1 MNFKIL
7 QTFKTL
13 IIIFNLL
20 LASSFIIAQ
29 VTPTSLLSPVG
40 QPKFVNALPIP
51 SVIDKRD
58 GGSLTIEAKPMTQWL
73 GIIDPITKANLT
85 TNLFGYNGKYPGP
98 TILAKKFEP
107 LSVNWDN
114 KLVDI
119 TGKPLP
125 HLLPIDNT
133 IHWAFRDISASIAS
147 NGIPLV
153 THLHG
158 GHTEWQSDGYPTAW
172 YTPNYVLKG
181 KDFQKVSYQYKNDQ
195 EAATIWYHDHT
206 LGLTRVNVM
215 AGLAGLYIIT
225 DENEEELKETKKL
238 PAAPYDIPLFLQ
250 DRQFKANGQIFY
262 PSDPT
267 DFYAG
272 DPEAGIPNALPS
284 TSIIPEFFGN
294 FMLVN
299 GMTWPVLEVE
309 PRQYRFRVLN
319 GADSRMYNMMLLKS
333 QDVTM
338 DNIMNAN
345 MEYAPSLTGL
355 TMTQIGTDD
364 GLLSIPARLQKMFIA
379 PGERKDI
386 IVDFSGLTPGQEYV
400 LTNNA
405 NGPFPMGDMVDE
417 HTSVIMKF
425 KVSKPLNT
433 KYPLT
438 AIPGS
443 LRPSIATLT
452 PTKPAA
458 PRQVILKEVRDEFG
472 RLRPSLGTVKDGAMM
487 WMDPTTETVQLNDT
501 EEWEIYNETMD
512 AHPIH
517 LHSVSMQLVN
527 RQFYSAMEFD
537 PSTFA
542 TKAPQANMVM
552 SNGSVHMSSVNMTNT
567 LSTMVMA
574 ANNGAGILTDI
585 KMIGNPILP
594 TADELGRKD
603 TWVIYPGQVMR
614 VRAKF
619 DLAGSYVWH
628 CHILSHEDH
637 DMMRPLEIV
646 KNNSTVPTSDFLS
659 TLQLKTIPNPF
670 TEKCM
675 VQFYLKASAKVTIE
689 LINGQGQVVKKV
701 FNGNLNQGAQN
712 FTIEGDDLP
721 TGTFTCKVTVGNQ
734 VVSTSVVHLKK

>member
-1 MNFKIL
+1 MKR
-7 QTFKTL
+7 KTL
-13 IIIFNLL
+13 HTIKTLALLMNMFLVGSVL
-20 LASSFIIAQ
+20 LAQAPPALLNPNSQTKFIN
-29 VTPTSLLSPVG
+29 P
-40 QPKFVNALPIP
+40 LPIP
-51 SVIDKRD
+51 SVIDKRE
-58 GGSLTIEAKPMTQWL
+58 GGKLTIEAKPMTQWL
-73 GIIDPITKANLT
+73 GIVDNAGNKLS
-85 TNLFGYNGKYPGP
+85 TNLFGYNGTYPGP

-114 KLVDI
+114 KLVDA

-133 IHWAFRDISASIAS
+133 IHWAFGDGMFTSSIAS
-147 NGIPLV
+147 SGIPLV

-172 YTPNYVLKG
+172 YTPNYTLKG
-181 KDFQKVSYQYKNDQ
+181 KDFQKATYYYKNDQ

-215 AGLAGLYIIT
+215 AGLAGLYVIT
-225 DENEEELKETKKL
+225 DENEEELQESKRL

-250 DRQFKANGQIFY
+250 DRQFKADGQIFY

-267 DFYAG
+267 DFYNG
-272 DPEAGIPNALPS
+272 DVLAGIPNALPA

-319 GADSRMYNMMLLKS
+319 GSDSRMYNLMLLKS
-333 QDVTM
+333 SDATL
-338 DNIMNAN
+338 DRIMNP
-345 MEYAPSLTGL
+345 MMQYDPSLVGL
-355 TMTQIGTDD
+355 NMTQIGTDD
-364 GLLSIPARLQKMFIA
+364 GLLSVPAPLQKMFIA

-386 IVDFSGLTPGQEYV
+386 IVDFSGLTAGEYI

-438 AIPGS
+438 AIPGT
-443 LRPSIATLT
+443 LRPTITALT
-452 PTKPAA
+452 PTNPAT
-458 PRQVILKEVRDEFG
+458 PRQVILKEVRDEYG

-487 WMDPTTETVQLNDT
+487 WMDPTTESVQLNDT

-517 LHSVSMQLVN
+517 LHSVKMQLVN

-537 PSTFA
+537 PSSLA
-542 TKAPQANMVM
+542 TKAPQINVAM
-552 SNGSVHMSSVNMTNT
+552 SSASPHMSSVNMTNG
-567 LSTMVMA
+567 LSVMA
-574 ANNGAGILTDI
+574 SMTPNDGAGKLTEI

-594 TADELGRKD
+594 TADELGWKD

-619 DLAGSYVWH
+619 DLPGNYVWH

-637 DMMRPLEIV
+637 DMMRPLEV
-646 KNNSTVPTSDFLS
+646 VANNTTLPANDFLS
-659 TLQLKTIPNPF
+659 TLKLKTIPNPF

-689 LINGQGQVVKKV
+689 LISAQGQVVKSV
-701 FNGNLNQGAQN
+701 FKGTLNQGAQN
-712 FTIEGDDLP
+712 FTINGGDLP
-721 TGTFTCKVTVGNQ
+721 TGTFACKVTVDNQ
-734 VVSTSVVHLKK
+734 VISTNVVHLAK